1 MDGVKYSMGP
11 VDRIIFFGSG
21 LLMVEAMELARQ
33 RGFEVH
39 AFFVKRHG
47 VENIEA
53 GSGCSLQDTLRQKGF
68 DAYESPDL
76 NGSAQLSGLVND
88 RTIGLGFGE
97 AYTFNADTIRLFNGR
112 LFDFMTI
119 RLPLYRGGAHFTW
132 QILRQSRIGCWHI
145 QLINEDMVPGVNHP
159 GMIMKTREYRLP
171 AAARTPQDYFD
182 AARREG
188 LFLFQELLTDIQE
201 GREQTLTAQQE
212 NLSLYLP
219 RLNTLRHGFIDWTWT
234 AGEIERFVAAFDDP
248 YPGASTFVAG
258 RRMFLKDVQA
268 DASEGAFHPFAA
280 GLIYRIFAGTVYVA
294 ARDGALLFGRAAD
307 ETGHDVIPELRPG
320 MRFFTPRQHL
330 EAAMTFA
337 ADYDTEGLVVLE

>member
-112 LFDFMTI
+112 LFDLMTI
-119 RLPLYRGGAHFTW
+119 RLPQYRGGAHYT
-132 QILRQSRIGCWHI
+132 S
-145 QLINEDMVPGVNHP
+145 MS
-159 GMIMKTREYRLP
+159 
-171 AAARTPQDYFD
+171 
-182 AARREG
+182 
-188 LFLFQELLTDIQE
+188 LT
-201 GREQTLTAQQE
+201 
-212 NLSLYLP
+212 
-219 RLNTLRHGFIDWTWT
+219 
-234 AGEIERFVAAFDDP
+234 
-248 YPGASTFVAG
+248 
-258 RRMFLKDVQA
+258 
-268 DASEGAFHPFAA
+268 
-280 GLIYRIFAGTVYVA
+280 
-294 ARDGALLFGRAAD
+294 
-307 ETGHDVIPELRPG
+307 
-320 MRFFTPRQHL
+320 
-330 EAAMTFA
+330 
-337 ADYDTEGLVVLE
+337 